1 MEAANTQPNRAL
13 AQAVN
18 SRITA
23 DAVMLNAKSTVW
35 RLTGLGAMCAL
46 IGLGVGAA
54 FFGYSYIHDPRTSAQ
69 QMAQAFAEALE
80 KTTLTT
86 TGEVKL
92 DPQAAVKLD
101 PNGAQLRVD
110 PTSTVRLD
118 ASGAVVRLDPN
129 AVVNVRGVTPEV
141 PRPTDDQLNPKTLP
155 PFPKTNVVTDYTV
168 FKTVKLG
175 KGAVITGWNFTSN
188 EDVSPRHEYCYYVES
203 IQDGISARFDLATNG
218 RLDLKG
224 QAPRGVDR
232 AGAAAN
238 CVWFAGG
245 FTRSY

>member
-23 DAVMLNAKSTVW
+23 DAVMLKAKSTVW

-69 QMAQAFAEALE
+69 KMAQAFAEALE

-118 ASGAVVRLDPN
+118 ASGTVVRLDSN
-129 AVVNVRGVTPEV
+129 AVVNVRSVTPNV
-141 PRPTDDQLNPKTLP
+141 PRPTPHQLDPNPGSRQL
-155 PFPKTNVVTDYTV
+155 NVVTNYTV
-168 FKTVKLG
+168 FKTVPHG
-175 KGAVITGWNFTSN
+175 KGEVVTGWVFTSN
-188 EDVSPRHEYCYYVES
+188 EEVSPRREFCYYSEQ
-203 IQDGISARFDLATNG
+203 IRDGVHARFDLAQDG
-218 RLDLKG
+218 RLLKSES
-224 QAPRGVDR
+224 PVTFDR
-232 AGAAAN
+232 NSAVAN
-238 CVWFAGG
+238 CVWFTGG

>member
-35 RLTGLGAMCAL
+35 RLIGVGAMCGL

-69 QMAQAFAEALE
+69 KMAQAFAEALE

-101 PNGAQLRVD
+101 TKGAQVQVD

-118 ASGAVVRLDPN
+118 ASGSVVRLDPN
-129 AVVNVRGVTPEV
+129 AVVNVRGVSPEV
-141 PRPTDDQLNPKTLP
+141 PRPTPVQLNPNTVP
-155 PFPKTNVVTDYTV
+155 GSRWANVVTNYTV
-168 FKTVKLG
+168 FKYVTYG
-175 KGAVITGWNFTSN
+175 KAQVVTGWVFNSN
-188 EDVSPRHEYCYYVES
+188 EDLSPRSEYCYYSET
-203 IQDGISARFDLATNG
+203 IQDGVSARIELARDG
-218 RLDLKG
+218 RALKG
-224 QAPRGVDR
+224 GSPPNVDR
-232 AGAAAN
+232 TSAAAN
-238 CVWFAGG
+238 CVWFGG
-245 FTRSY
+245 GSTRSY

>member
-1 MEAANTQPNRAL
+1 NRAL

-23 DAVMLNAKSTVW
+23 DAVMLKAKSAVW
-35 RLTGLGAMCAL
+35 RLTGVGAMCAL

-69 QMAQAFAEALE
+69 KMAQAFAEALQ

-92 DPQAAVKLD
+92 DPHAAVKLD
-101 PNGAQLRVD
+101 PNGAQVNVN
-110 PTSTVRLD
+110 PTSTIRLD
-118 ASGAVVRLDPN
+118 ASGTVVRLDPN

-141 PRPTDDQLNPKTLP
+141 PRPTQDQLHPNTLP
-155 PFPKTNVVTDYTV
+155 KANVVTNYTI
-168 FKTVKLG
+168 FNTVKLG
-175 KGAVITGWNFTSN
+175 KGDVVTGWKFSSN
-188 EDVSPRHEYCYYVES
+188 EEVSPYHEYCYYLEP
-203 IQDGISARFDLATNG
+203 IQDGVTAQFHLATNG

-224 QAPRGVDR
+224 DSPTTFDR
-232 AGAAAN
+232 TSAAAN
-238 CVWFAGG
+238 CVWFEGG
-245 FTRSY
+245 STRN